1 MLARPPIRADRRTLA
16 SATSR
21 TPLLAPRLEVAP
33 NLFLRDST
41 SLELSLDVGAEH
53 RVELP
58 LQLQGKGNLGA
69 REEDAGE
76 TSPARHQDGRLRS
89 EKAGC
94 LVTKLAHCAQTH
106 VVTLVTI
113 ITSSPSAWSHSRRL
127 KPAARLPDVF
137 SALRRVAADS
147 QR

>member
-21 TPLLAPRLEVAP
+21 TPLLAPRLEVAQ
-33 NLFLRDST
+33 NLFLRDSA
-41 SLELSLDVGAEH
+41 SLELSLDVGAE
-53 RVELP
+53 RGVELP
-58 LQLQGKGNLGA
+58 LQLQGKGDLGA

-94 LVTKLAHCAQTH
+94 LVAKLAHSAQTH

-113 ITSSPSAWSHSRRL
+113 ITSSSCTCCAWSQSRRL
-127 KPAARLPDVF
+127 EPMARLS
-137 SALRRVAADS
+137 SASRFGPPRAAA
-147 QR
+147 